1 MVHPDFQY
9 KPELVPAMSAMV
21 LHGGYDLVLGS
32 RVLVRGALSGGMPKW
47 KWAVNRSLTAL
58 DIRFVENFARIQLHP
73 APSESGN
80 ITLDFVG
87 FHRNVP
93 RQDIRQLRFQ
103 FFDVPLAAGQRVE
116 RLILNLWSL
125 DVEHMTKSAIRGDD
139 AQMLVE
145 DQQGIADRFHDRLG
159 QGGPFIDLP

>member
-1 MVHPDFQY
+1 
-9 KPELVPAMSAMV
+9 
-21 LHGGYDLVLGS
+21 
-32 RVLVRGALSGGMPKW
+32 
-47 KWAVNRSLTAL
+47 
-58 DIRFVENFARIQLHP
+58 
-73 APSESGN
+73 
-80 ITLDFVG
+80 
-87 FHRNVP
+87 
-93 RQDIRQLRFQ
+93 
-103 FFDVPLAAGQRVE
+103 LAAGQRVE